1 MFEENQLVKLKKD
14 LPYKEYKAGIIGTVV
29 MVYNYTP
36 VWGYEVEFS
45 DEHGVP
51 LGFDPDDP
59 ESFLTVTLHE
69 EDLEVPTEEDL
80 KMLDIDRANRLL
92 YEALDNFQPDEGITK
107 EAVTE
112 ALKIIFDSGSTEDK
126 FALSQLIYKLWFG
139 ENLAAISDLL
149 GKITRVVE
157 VDGVVDGKFEQLY
170 EAFRR
175 GDAINTY

>member
-29 MVYNYTP
+29 YVYNGTP
-36 VWGYEVEFS
+36 PWGYEVEFS
-45 DEHGVP
+45 DEHGLP
-51 LGFDPDDP
+51 LGYVRDDP
-59 ESFLTVTLHE
+59 ESVLTVTLHE
-69 EDLEVPTEEDL
+69 EDLEAVDEEDL
-80 KMLDIDRANRLL
+80 KMLDIDSANRLL
-92 YEALDNFQPDEGITK
+92 HEALDNFQPDERITK

-139 ENLAAISDLL
+139 ENLAAISDFL

-157 VDGVVDGKFEQLY
+157 VDGVVDGKVEQLY